1 MVVLLK
7 IIRCVFVA
15 NKKYMDLPNLF
26 SSGVKTKTEEF
37 VLFVVISDVQL
48 QVLLLELSRTGV
60 SIVDKSKV
68 LDYEG
73 LDKCVE
79 QTDVGLQQ
87 LSKKSEN
94 ISETIFAVNPSW
106 VKNGE
111 VIDEKKPFIKKLTE
125 DLSLKPLGFIDMS
138 ESIAQQEL
146 VENALYSGIIVLLTR
161 SELMFTLVYQ
171 GKIKKTEIVGT
182 SVDFKSDFTEG
193 IARVQKFVEKQGNY
207 LPSKLL
213 LVSFELTQPELHDFQ
228 QKVYDQDW
236 EANSIFLQTPTVEI
250 MAAEQLLINL
260 SKEAGKNAA
269 AQKGLTDL
277 ALAASVGGSKQSA
290 QSATKEVDT
299 VSSIDSSEFGF
310 SDPLTVTPEEPPTSF
325 GIPIRTKNFEETA
338 VDELDNLK
346 TVSDD
351 FLPQKE
357 REIVLDKKTK
367 PKRDWAHKK
376 NTKWF
381 AIVGFIFGLLFLMV
395 GVVFGSSLFATTEVE
410 IVLNKKLISKD
421 ISLTL
426 DTKATETN
434 VEKLI
439 IAADTITKK
448 AADTSTMQTTG
459 IKIVGETAKGKVAV
473 YNKTNAVKIF
483 EKGTVL
489 KSGELAFVLD
499 EQITVASASAKQS
512 GEDYGRQDVTITAS
526 KIGAEGNI
534 AKGAELTV
542 ASYDKNTY
550 TAFVI
555 DSDLLGGSSRE
566 VRVVAQK
573 DLDELLKD
581 LREELLKK
589 INQEFSDESGNGKYI
604 LPSKSIISEK
614 VKYDSEIEKEA
625 ESLSLNLTI
634 EVEAVTYSGGDL
646 KPVAQEILAK
656 EMPSN
661 YILEDVDPQI
671 LSSPSQ
677 TDLDKLES
685 EAVVSIDANISSYAI
700 PQLSQEELK
709 KEIVGKSLSEAEQ
722 LLDAKEEIS
731 KTTFKVIPGFLS
743 SFVKKVAS
751 SVDKIKITF
760 VK

>member
-1 MVVLLK
+1 
-7 IIRCVFVA
+7 
-15 NKKYMDLPNLF
+15 MDLPNLF
-26 SSGVKTKTEEF
+26 SSGVKAKTDEL

-48 QVLLLELSRTGV
+48 QVLLLELSRAGV
-60 SIVDKSKV
+60 AILDKSKV

-87 LSKKSEN
+87 LNKQSEN
-94 ISETIFAVNPSW
+94 VSETIFAVNPSW

-111 VIDEKKPFIKKLTE
+111 VIDEKKPFIKKLTD
-125 DLSLKPLGFIDMS
+125 DLTLNPLGFIDMS
-138 ESIAQQEL
+138 ESIAQQKL

-161 SELMFTLVYQ
+161 AELMFTLIYQ
-171 GKIKKTEIVGT
+171 GKIKKTEVVGS

-193 IARVQKFVEKQGNY
+193 IARIQKFVEKQGNY

-213 LVSFELTQPELHDFQ
+213 LASFELTGPELHDFQ

-250 MAAEQLLINL
+250 MAADQLLTDL

-277 ALAASVGGSKQSA
+277 ALAASVGTPRHLAESS
-290 QSATKEVDT
+290 TKEVDK
-299 VSSIDSSEFGF
+299 VASIDSSEFGF
-310 SDPLTVTPEEPPTSF
+310 SDPLAEVSSEPPTSF

-338 VDELDNLK
+338 VDEIDNLQ
-346 TVSDD
+346 TVADD
-351 FLPQKE
+351 FSPKE
-357 REIVLDKKTK
+357 EQTIVLDKKTK

-381 AIVGFIFGLLFLMV
+381 VIIGFILGLLFLMT
-395 GVVFGSSLFATTEVE
+395 GVVLGSSLFATTQVEV
-410 IVLNKKLISKD
+410 VLNKKLISKD

-426 DTKATETN
+426 DTQATETN
-434 VEKLI
+434 VEKLL
-439 IAADTITKK
+439 IAADTTTKK

-483 EKGTVL
+483 DKGTVL
-489 KSGELAFVLD
+489 KSGDISFVLD
-499 EQITVASASAKQS
+499 EQITVASASAKQG
-512 GEDYGRQDVTITAS
+512 GEDYGRQDVAITAS

-534 AKGAELTV
+534 AKGAELTI

-604 LPSKSIISEK
+604 LPSKSIVSEK

-625 ESLSLNLTI
+625 ESLKLDLEI

-656 EMPSN
+656 EMPAN
-661 YILEDVDPQI
+661 YVLEDVDPQI

-685 EAVVSIDANISSYAI
+685 EAVVSIEANISSYAI
-700 PQLSQEELK
+700 PQLSEEELK
-709 KEIVGKSLSEAEQ
+709 KEIAGKSVSEAAQ
-722 LLDAKEEIS
+722 ILDAKEEIS
-731 KTTFKVIPGFLS
+731 KTTFTVVPGFLS
-743 SFVKKVAS
+743 SFVKKVATS
-751 SVDKIKITF
+751 IDKIKITF

>member
-1 MVVLLK
+1 
-7 IIRCVFVA
+7 
-15 NKKYMDLPNLF
+15 MDLPNLF
-26 SSGVKTKTEEF
+26 SSGVKAKTDEL
-37 VLFVVISDVQL
+37 VLFVVISDAQL
-48 QVLLLELSRTGV
+48 QVLLLELSRAGV
-60 SIVDKSKV
+60 AILDKSKV

-87 LSKKSEN
+87 LNKQSEN
-94 ISETIFAVNPSW
+94 VSETIFAVNPSW

-111 VIDEKKPFIKKLTE
+111 VIDEKKPFIKKLTD
-125 DLSLKPLGFIDMS
+125 DLTLNPLGFIDMS
-138 ESIAQQEL
+138 ESIAQQKL

-161 SELMFTLVYQ
+161 AELMFTLIYQ
-171 GKIKKTEIVGT
+171 GKIKKTEVVGS

-193 IARVQKFVEKQGNY
+193 IARIQKFVEKQGNY

-213 LVSFELTQPELHDFQ
+213 LASFELTGPELHDFQ

-250 MAAEQLLINL
+250 MAADQLLTDL

-277 ALAASVGGSKQSA
+277 ALAASVGTPRHLAESS
-290 QSATKEVDT
+290 TKEVDK
-299 VSSIDSSEFGF
+299 VASIDSSEFGF
-310 SDPLTVTPEEPPTSF
+310 SDPLAEVSSEPPTSF

-338 VDELDNLK
+338 VDEIDNLQ
-346 TVSDD
+346 TVADD
-351 FLPQKE
+351 FSPKE
-357 REIVLDKKTK
+357 EQTIVLDKKTK

-381 AIVGFIFGLLFLMV
+381 VIIGFILGLLFLMT
-395 GVVFGSSLFATTEVE
+395 GVVLGSSLFATTQVEV
-410 IVLNKKLISKD
+410 VLNKKLISKD

-426 DTKATETN
+426 DTQATETN
-434 VEKLI
+434 VEKLL
-439 IAADTITKK
+439 IAADTTTKK

-483 EKGTVL
+483 DKGTVL
-489 KSGELAFVLD
+489 KSGDISFVLD
-499 EQITVASASAKQS
+499 EQITVASASAKQG
-512 GEDYGRQDVTITAS
+512 GEDYGRQDVAITAS

-534 AKGAELTV
+534 AKGAELTI

-604 LPSKSIISEK
+604 LPSKSIVSEK

-625 ESLSLNLTI
+625 ESLKLDLEI

-656 EMPSN
+656 EMPAN
-661 YILEDVDPQI
+661 YVLEDVDPQI

-685 EAVVSIDANISSYAI
+685 EAVVSIEANISSYAI
-700 PQLSQEELK
+700 PQLSEEELK
-709 KEIVGKSLSEAEQ
+709 KEIAGKSVSEAAQ
-722 LLDAKEEIS
+722 ILDAKEEIS
-731 KTTFKVIPGFLS
+731 KTTFTVVPGFLS
-743 SFVKKVAS
+743 SFVKKVATS
-751 SVDKIKITF
+751 IDKIKITF